1 MYRRYSQGNETQV
14 SHTQA
19 NRSRVKNAVILL
31 LLAAL
36 AAACVLGVPA
46 VRARQE
52 ERALLI
58 QRMQVECD
66 EAIRQ
71 TVTLSRSAGA
81 DSTAILARVRSS
93 LYAIRLANSLNSAFG
108 NAQLIRDEQV
118 QAAQE
123 SVDQYISYLTRG
135 MDTGEYQTNL
145 QNELTA
151 LQEQINSLE

>member
-1 MYRRYSQGNETQV
+1 MYRRYSQGNETPV

-19 NRSRVKNAVILL
+19 NRNRIKNGIILL

-36 AAACVLGVPA
+36 AAACVLGIPA
-46 VRARQE
+46 VQGRRE

-66 EAIRQ
+66 EAVRQ

-81 DSTAILARVRSS
+81 DSTAILARIRSS
-93 LYAIRLANSLNSAFG
+93 IYAIRLANSLNSAFG
-108 NAQLIRDEQV
+108 NTQLIQDEQV
-118 QAAQE
+118 LAAQE
-123 SVDQYISYLTRG
+123 SVDKYISYLTRG